1 MLEAFKVVKII
12 PQNSLSIFEGRDKE
26 WKKEFAIPSI
36 RENSESRWYLLT
48 VSGCN
53 KNQGLRLFTRELRV
67 GNAFGCSISIS
78 RSRNPCCSAKK
89 PFLHFFPPLSY
100 FPLFSSPRSPDILNH
115 PRTMIPLS
123 LSLSP
128 SLPQF
133 LAIASTRSS
142 NRNCRYLSVSF
153 SFSGRWKSRNIEV
166 FGQCPI
172 LTIRPYLRRAPNP
185 DSTRLDSTPRGKRR
199 LSVKTGLAER
209 GKRVKQTEDRKGDG

>member
-1 MLEAFKVVKII
+1 MLKAFKVVQII
-12 PQNSLSIFEGRDKE
+12 PQNFLSSKGNLLREEIKSEE
-26 WKKEFAIPSI
+26 WKKEFTIPSI

-53 KNQGLRLFTRELRV
+53 KNQGLRLFTRELRRV

-78 RSRNPCCSAKK
+78 RSRNPCCSAKNRFST
-89 PFLHFFPPLSY
+89 PFHLFPY
-100 FPLFSSPRSPDILNH
+100 FPLFASPRSPDILNH
-115 PRTMIPLS
+115 PRTMIPFS
-123 LSLSP
+123 S

-133 LAIASTRSS
+133 LTIASTRSS

-153 SFSGRWKSRNIEV
+153 SSSGRWKSRNIEV

-185 DSTRLDSTPRGKRR
+185 DSTRLDSTRPHEEKDASAWKLGWLRE
-199 LSVKTGLAER
+199 ER
-209 GKRVKQTEDRKGDG
+209 E